1 MHPPHATRACNPQAP
16 PAPRKLLTAIG
27 SLVSCRHGKD
37 WFAGTVSKFNKR
49 KTLMTV
55 KFDDAEYPVT
65 TNMGTWWR
73 VVEGMPQPKI
83 CSACGDLGHM
93 AEECKA

>member
-1 MHPPHATRACNPQAP
+1 M
-16 PAPRKLLTAIG
+16 
-27 SLVSCRHGKD
+27 RHGKD
-37 WFAGTVSKFNKR
+37 WFAGTVTKFNKR
-49 KTLMTV
+49 GTLMTV

-65 TNMGTWWR
+65 TKMGTWWR

-93 AEECKA
+93 ADECKA